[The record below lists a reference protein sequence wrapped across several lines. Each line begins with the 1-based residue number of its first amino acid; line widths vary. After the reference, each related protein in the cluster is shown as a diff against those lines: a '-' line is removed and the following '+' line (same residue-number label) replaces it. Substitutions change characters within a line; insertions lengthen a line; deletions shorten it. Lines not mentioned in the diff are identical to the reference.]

1 MNNGIIAKIELIVG
15 LILLAV
21 IVVLVFM
28 ASIMRF
34 FGHPLIW
41 SVDLAQL
48 LFIWL
53 CFLGANRALR
63 MKSHMGVDLLIR
75 QLGIRHRLIFESAL
89 SFFTLIFLTSLA
101 VKGVELTIINKERIY
116 GDSGI
121 PYYFVTIAVPFGCI
135 LLSLTIVRNFVLAW
149 KNRALKNELIFSRYE
164 SIVEREK

>member
-1 MNNGIIAKIELIVG
+1 MDNGIVAKIELIVG
-15 LILLAV
+15 LIILAV

-63 MKSHMGVDLLIR
+63 LKSHMGVDLLIR
-75 QLGIRHRLIFESAL
+75 RLNIRHRLVFESAL
-89 SFFTLIFLTSLA
+89 SAFTILFLCILA
-101 VKGVELTIINKERIY
+101 YKGVELTIINKERIY

-135 LLSLTIVRNFVLAW
+135 ILSITIVRNLILAW
-149 KNRALKNELIFSRYE
+149 KNRASESLLIFSKYE
-164 SIVEREK
+164 

>member
-1 MNNGIIAKIELIVG
+1 MNDGMLAKIELTVG
-15 LILLAV
+15 LLTLTA
-21 IVVLVFM
+21 IVLLVFM

-34 FGHPLIW
+34 FGYPLIW

-63 MKSHMGVDLLIR
+63 LKSHMGVDLLIR
-75 QLGIRHRLIFESAL
+75 RLHIRYRLIFESVL
-89 SFFTLIFLTSLA
+89 SVITLLFLTSLA
-101 VKGVELTIINKERIY
+101 VKGVELTLINKERIY

-135 LLSLTIVRNFVLAW
+135 ILSITIVRNLILAW
-149 KNRALKNELIFSRYE
+149 KNKASKNMLIFSKDE
-164 SIVEREK
+164 ISAGSKK